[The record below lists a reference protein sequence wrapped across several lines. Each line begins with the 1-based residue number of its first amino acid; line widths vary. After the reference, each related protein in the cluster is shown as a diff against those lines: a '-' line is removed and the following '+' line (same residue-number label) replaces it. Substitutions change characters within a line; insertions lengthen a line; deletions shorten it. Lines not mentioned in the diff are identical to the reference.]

1 MDSLV
6 GRFSGSPFVN
16 PLRTFGEGHVQFVKP
31 TFPWGLQEVNSSRD
45 QLRHTSTRAHPI
57 LPRYANL
64 PFHQVHG
71 PIWSLSRLRV
81 ESL

>member
-6 GRFSGSPFVN
+6 DRFSGCPFVN
-16 PLRTFGEGHVQFVKP
+16 RLRTFREGHGQFVKP
-31 TFPWGLQEVNSSRD
+31 TFPWGLKEVNSSSD
-45 QLRHTSTRAHPI
+45 QLRHTSTRAHRI
-57 LPRYANL
+57 FPRYANL

-71 PIWSLSRLRV
+71 SIWSLSRLRV